1 MNSANRMT
9 PPEPRPA
16 FDRISLRRLVRI
28 RWVAVAGQALA
39 LLVVHNVLDFPLPL
53 LPTFGVV
60 ACSAA
65 LNLFFAFHHRAA
77 TRLGE
82 EQAAFF
88 LGYDLLQLGLLLYLT
103 GGLENPFAI
112 LILAPVTV
120 AATILSRPP
129 VIALAIFAVAIITAL
144 ALWHV
149 PLPWRGPPPEFP
161 PQLVLGIWTAL
172 VVAIVFIS
180 SYTWSVAAEARRL
193 RDAVAAT
200 QLALAREQRVSAV
213 GGLAARDAAVDDVA
227 R

>member
-1 MNSANRMT
+1 MT

-39 LLVVHNVLDFPLPL
+39 LLVVHNILDFPLPL
-53 LPTFGVV
+53 LPAFGVV

-112 LILAPVTV
+112 LILALV
-120 AATILSRPP
+120 
-129 VIALAIFAVAIITAL
+129 IFAVLIITVL

-149 PLPWRGPPPEFP
+149 PLPWKGPPPEFP
-161 PQLVLGIWTAL
+161 AELVLGIWTAL
-172 VVAIVFIS
+172 VVATVFIS
-180 SYTWSVAAEARRL
+180 SYTWSV
-193 RDAVAAT
+193 
-200 QLALAREQRVSAV
+200 
-213 GGLAARDAAVDDVA
+213 
-227 R
+227 